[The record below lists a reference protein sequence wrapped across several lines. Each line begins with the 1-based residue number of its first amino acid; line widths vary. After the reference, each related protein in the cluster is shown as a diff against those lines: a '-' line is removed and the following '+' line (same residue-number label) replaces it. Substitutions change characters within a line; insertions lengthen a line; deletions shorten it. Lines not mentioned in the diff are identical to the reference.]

1 MVTIIPAVLA
11 LTEQEYR
18 VELKKA
24 SLVGNTI
31 HVDIVDGKFSD
42 TLTVGLDVIK
52 KVKTKR
58 ALEAHLM
65 VVRPSEYVG
74 DLIKLGFKRVILP
87 LEPREPLTGP
97 IALLRQ
103 ANLSIGLSL
112 NPQTPL
118 SEIGNLFEEV
128 DQITLLGVNPGFSGQ
143 DMISEV
149 YKKIESLVNLVPPGV
164 KIEVDGG
171 VTEDNAQQLVDAG
184 ADILAIGSHLV
195 NSLDPRK
202 QLEKILASLN

>member
-87 LEPREPLTGP
+87 LEPREPLTGS